1 MRRAA
6 TRVAR
11 LIRQPSRI
19 LPAIRRRLPQ
29 PPKPPP
35 PPASPPRFELITRP
49 LNLAGL
55 GLEIGPSWR
64 PLLPKAGGY
73 NVRVADHL
81 DQAGLVAKY
90 EGVRPTQAIEPVD
103 YVLTGPKLT
112 DTIDERFDWI
122 VGSHVLEH
130 TVCLITF
137 LRETEA
143 LLRPG
148 GVLSLA
154 IPDRRYCFDRFRERS
169 SLGRVIDVFRADR
182 LVHTEGSV
190 LEYHLNS
197 VAKGGSISWDATK
210 AGTFSRL
217 HTTEEGRERAVQA
230 SGGEY
235 VDVHNWVFTPS
246 HLRLLLVDLQ
256 TLGFIGLREFAF
268 HETVGSEFYVG
279 LSPEGQG
286 PPLTREELVRLSA
299 LELYGTEEIVF
310 ATQPATDPERSRVPQ
325 VPRS

>member
-1 MRRAA
+1 
-6 TRVAR
+6 
-11 LIRQPSRI
+11 
-19 LPAIRRRLPQ
+19 
-29 PPKPPP
+29 
-35 PPASPPRFELITRP
+35 
-49 LNLAGL
+49 
-55 GLEIGPSWR
+55 
-64 PLLPKAGGY
+64 LLPKAGGY

>member
-1 MRRAA
+1 MRRGAR
-6 TRVAR
+6 RVAR
-11 LIRQPSRI
+11 LIRHPARI

-29 PPKPPP
+29 APQPPTLPPP
-35 PPASPPRFELITRP
+35 SRFELITRP
-49 LNLAGL
+49 IDLSGL

-90 EGVRPTQAIEPVD
+90 EGVRPTKAIEPVD
-103 YVLTGPKLT
+103 YVLTGPKLS
-112 DTIDERFDWI
+112 DAIDERFDWI

-137 LRETEA
+137 LREAEA

-154 IPDRRYCFDRFRERS
+154 IPDRRYCFDRFRERA
-169 SLGRVIDVFRADR
+169 SLGRVIDVFRANPV
-182 LVHTEGSV
+182 VHTEGSV
-190 LEYHLNS
+190 LEHHLNA
-197 VAKGGSISWDATK
+197 VAKAGSISWDATK
-210 AGTFSRL
+210 AGTFRRV
-217 HTTEEGRERAVQA
+217 HTVEEGLERAAQA

-235 VDVHNWVFTPS
+235 VDVHNWVFTPN

-256 TLGFIGLREFAF
+256 TLGFIGLREFAY
-268 HETVGSEFYVG
+268 HETIGSEFYLG
-279 LSPEGQG
+279 LSPQG
-286 PPLTREELVRLSA
+286 RGPALTREALVRLSA
-299 LELYGTEEIVF
+299 LELYGAEEIAF
-310 ATQPATDPERSRVPQ
+310 AT
-325 VPRS
+325 

>member
-1 MRRAA
+1 
-6 TRVAR
+6 
-11 LIRQPSRI
+11 
-19 LPAIRRRLPQ
+19 
-29 PPKPPP
+29 
-35 PPASPPRFELITRP
+35 
-49 LNLAGL
+49 
-55 GLEIGPSWR
+55 
-64 PLLPKAGGY
+64 
-73 NVRVADHL
+73 
-81 DQAGLVAKY
+81 
-90 EGVRPTQAIEPVD
+90 VRPTQAIEPVD

-210 AGTFSRL
+210 AGTFRRL

-268 HETVGSEFYVG
+268 HETVGSEFYLG
-279 LSPEGQG
+279 LSSDGQG
-286 PPLTREELVRLSA
+286 PALTREELVRLSA
-299 LELYGTEEIVF
+299 LELDGTEEIVF
-310 ATQPATDPERSRVPQ
+310 ATQPATDPERSGVPQ